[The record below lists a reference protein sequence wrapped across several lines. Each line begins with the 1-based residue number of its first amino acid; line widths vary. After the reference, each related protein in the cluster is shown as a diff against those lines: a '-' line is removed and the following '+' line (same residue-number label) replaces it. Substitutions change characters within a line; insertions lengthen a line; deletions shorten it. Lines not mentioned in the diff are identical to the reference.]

1 MNVKYKEN
9 VISWSGTAG
18 FPENAKEKH
27 QNKTD
32 HDQT

>member
-9 VISWSGTAG
+9 VISWSVTAG
-18 FPENAKEKH
+18 FSENAKEKH

>member
-9 VISWSGTAG
+9 VISWSGIAG